1 MASFVS
7 SATLARTA
15 PFCACGFGI
24 HVVLGLASVMNL
36 AKHQCLTLNN
46 HLRTWSSTT
55 WINPEH
61 CLRHPKTCISGAI
74 VSPTHSLYMCTKQF
88 RTPAILG
95 TCCQGVGI
103 QLQEM
108 CPYNDNAR
116 LLGCVQG
123 LPGTYGQVPR
133 GEATPKQIDKNVV
146 KFKKKPLEHVELMRR
161 VYEGATATGN
171 FAWTPGADFNL
182 MAMDDMPSLMDAEDC
197 EDSSGLPPFQL
208 AAHSEHT
215 ADDCAVSVEQT
226 PTAESTK

>member
-1 MASFVS
+1 MQSSLYSLCYYLLVHVRYFGLCMLYFVM
-7 SATLARTA
+7 
-15 PFCACGFGI
+15 
-24 HVVLGLASVMNL
+24 HVCHNCCSNVVA
-36 AKHQCLTLNN
+36 
-46 HLRTWSSTT
+46 T

-133 GEATPKQIDKNVV
+133 GEATPKQV
-146 KFKKKPLEHVELMRR
+146 
-161 VYEGATATGN
+161 
-171 FAWTPGADFNL
+171 
-182 MAMDDMPSLMDAEDC
+182 
-197 EDSSGLPPFQL
+197 Q
-208 AAHSEHT
+208 
-215 ADDCAVSVEQT
+215 
-226 PTAESTK
+226 PT